1 MNGYGTVLAVV
12 WIMPVPITPNPEL
25 PQHPPAPPEPSRRH
39 IEDPD
44 PWLPPVPVQDPPA
57 QPQPMQIY
65 YCRLERIT
73 RLGSVAM

>member
-1 MNGYGTVLAVV
+1 
-12 WIMPVPITPNPEL
+12 MPVPITPNPEL
-25 PQHPPAPPEPSRRH
+25 PQHPPTPPEPTRRH

-65 YCRLERIT
+65 HCRLERVT
-73 RLGSVAM
+73 RIGGVTLC

>member
-1 MNGYGTVLAVV
+1 
-12 WIMPVPITPNPEL
+12 MPVPITPNPEL

-57 QPQPMQIY
+57 QPQPSQM
-65 YCRLERIT
+65 YCRWLHANRF
-73 RLGSVAM
+73 GSMTL